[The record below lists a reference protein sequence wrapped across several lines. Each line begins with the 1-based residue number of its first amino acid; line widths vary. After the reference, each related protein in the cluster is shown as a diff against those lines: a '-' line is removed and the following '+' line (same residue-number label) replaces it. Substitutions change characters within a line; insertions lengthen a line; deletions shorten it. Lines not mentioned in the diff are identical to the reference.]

1 MTSQRTDQDEWNG
14 FVSAFDSEYLLPELL
29 RRLEAV
35 VLRDGEHAQETL
47 AAAEVVVPNGRVV
60 FLPRRVEDVDL
71 ESMLKNFF
79 PSSLTTRPNKLEC
92 LSLETLSN
100 QVLEYEGKARANPIG
115 THFRLFLLG

>member
-60 FLPRRVEDVDL
+60 FLPRRVQDVDL
-71 ESMLKNFF
+71 ESMLQNLF

-92 LSLETLSN
+92 LALEILSN
-100 QVLEYEGKARANPIG
+100 QALEFEGKARANPTG
-115 THFRLFLLG
+115 THF